1 MGKNDN
7 QSPVSPGAE
16 ICGRPSRRWWP
27 ALVALVA
34 VSGGLYVLG
43 GPQWLETL
51 LQNVPR
57 RPSEALLSIVNVFT
71 CCVLSWKALTI
82 MLPAFLLGGAITA
95 FAPSAVI
102 LYYLGSRTNP
112 VRAYASAAIS
122 GILLSL
128 CSCNIVP
135 LFVSIYRR
143 GAGLGP
149 AFTFLFAGPAINVV
163 AIVFTIQ
170 VIGLRLGIW
179 RALGVPLIAIVVG
192 LLMGLIFRHREAS
205 EAPAVSAD
213 SRRPTIE
220 RRVLGLMI
228 LLLGTVVYGAWEMPW
243 LPKIIGLGLLAAA
256 LVGLAGKAFAAWELK
271 EWMGDTWG
279 LIKLVIPV
287 LLPAILIIGGLA
299 AYIDV
304 KVVYRWLGPAP
315 EGSGLW
321 GMIRPV
327 LVGDLFGALM
337 YFPILTEVAFTKAFL
352 TLGMDVGPALA
363 ILLTG
368 AGLSLPGLL
377 IIARTVGW
385 ARALTYQLLVI
396 LLTTVFALLFNSWI
410 GEYLCACMMM

>member
-1 MGKNDN
+1 MGERDN

-16 ICGRPSRRWWP
+16 TCCRPPRRWWP
-27 ALVALVA
+27 ALVVLVV

-57 RPSEALLSIVNVFT
+57 RPSEALLSIVNVFA

-95 FAPSAVI
+95 FAPSSVI

-179 RALGVPLIAIVVG
+179 RAIGVPLLAVVVG
-192 LLMGLIFRHREAS
+192 LLMGLIFRKSAS
-205 EAPAVSAD
+205 AEAPAASAD
-213 SRRPTIE
+213 GQRPTIE

-228 LLLGTVVYGAWEMPW
+228 LLLGTVVYGAWEMAW
-243 LPKIIGLGLLAAA
+243 LPKIIGLVLLAAT
-256 LVGLAGKAFAAWELK
+256 LAVLARKAFAVWELK
-271 EWMGDTWG
+271 EWLGDTWG

-287 LLPAILIIGGLA
+287 LLPAILIIGGIA

-304 KVVYRWLGPAP
+304 KVVYRWLGPAA

-321 GMIRPV
+321 GAVRPV

-377 IIARTVGW
+377 IIGRTVGW

-396 LLTTVFALLFNSWI
+396 LLTTGFALLFNSWI